1 MQRLAYFSSLCLLSL
16 AACSDSGGSRPSQSV
31 APGVTPAEGL
41 PGEPGAP
48 GVPRDPGMTLRT
60 MADPMQHL
68 IGVAVRTSR
77 LTDARYA
84 GAVREFNALTHENE
98 MKWDSLEPQPG
109 QFNWTA
115 ADQTLAFAEQ
125 NGMQVRGHT
134 LVWHSQLA
142 PWVRQLTTR
151 DEVLAAMERHISE
164 VVTRYKGRIFAYDVV
179 NEAFTDGNF
188 QMMTPPRLRGS
199 DPNDVNDPQNTN
211 GNSGSDSPF
220 RRLIGEDYI
229 DRAFI
234 AANAADPDAK
244 LFYNDYSA
252 DGAGPKSD
260 AIYAMVQGMVQRG
273 VPIHGV
279 GLQMHLGLNA
289 GGNTSPQAIATNMQR
304 IADLGLEIHITELD
318 VSLCGGMMGGD
329 VETRRQRQRERLA
342 GITQTCL
349 AQPACT
355 ALTVWGVGDS
365 DSWRDDECG
374 SGGRSEPLLFDSN
387 YERKDAYYGVF
398 DAFAAVSPAAP
409 VQ

>member
-1 MQRLAYFSSLCLLSL
+1 MQPRAYLPSLCLLSLSL
-16 AACSDSGGSRPSQSV
+16 AACSDSGGSRPPGSG
-31 APGVTPAEGL
+31 PGVTPTPSAEQ
-41 PGEPGAP
+41 PGEE
-48 GVPRDPGMTLRT
+48 VPRDPGTTLRA

-84 GAVREFNALTHENE
+84 GAVREFNSLTHENE
-98 MKWDSLEPQPG
+98 MKWESIEPQPG

-115 ADQTLAFAEQ
+115 ADQTIAFAEQ

-142 PWVRQLTTR
+142 PWVRDLTTR
-151 DEVLAAMERHISE
+151 DEALLAMERHITE

-244 LFYNDYSA
+244 LFYNDYNA

-273 VPIHGV
+273 IPIHGV

-289 GGNTSPQAIATNMQR
+289 MGNTSPQAIATNMQR

-318 VSLCGGMMGGD
+318 VSICGGMMGGD

-342 GITQTCL
+342 GITETCL

-355 ALTVWGVGDS
+355 ALTVWGVGDA
-365 DSWRDDECG
+365 DSWRDDVCG

-387 YERKDAYYGVF
+387 YARKDAYYGVF

-409 VQ
+409 IQ